1 MTDFVSFIE
10 PRRFGATLRSL
21 TIALAGF
28 VLLTS
33 LLAGDVRGE
42 ESTRGEL
49 PHAAVD
55 LHQLLSTE
63 VPAGE
68 AARMFEQLRGLLLER
83 MGSDVITEDQLYL
96 GAMQGMLIAIDEQ
109 LRQDESPT
117 KAALPTSGMILP
129 IAQAEALNE
138 GLEGYM
144 TGIGVEF
151 ELYARPGVLVV
162 SEVLPESPAMHAGIL
177 KEDRIIAINRRRFQG
192 LPLEDVVSMLQGDEG
207 TLIELEVVRLQS
219 IGGQRFSVSLERSR
233 FEVPSVEEQH
243 QGNGVGYIRISR
255 FHRRTPKEVEDSIRH
270 LGELGA
276 DRLILDLRNS
286 SGGDLMSALR
296 VADLFVAPS
305 TVLLR
310 MIEPGKGSR
319 DLLAKTPCLSHG
331 KLVILVNR
339 WTLGAAESL
348 AASLQEQ
355 GRAYIMGESTMGS
368 ARTET
373 LIALGPSLVLRLESV
388 RLQTPTGKSWQLR
401 GLDPDLPMW
410 NASVPLH
417 NPLRRQEVAG
427 TDLLVDTAM
436 QYLQT
441 QFLPRR

>member
-1 MTDFVSFIE
+1 MSFTE
-10 PRRFGATLRSL
+10 PRRAGSILGTL
-21 TIALAGF
+21 TTAFTGF
-28 VLLTS
+28 LLVTS
-33 LLAGDVRGE
+33 LATGEAHGE
-42 ESTRGEL
+42 EPIRGEL

-55 LHQLLSTE
+55 LQQLLSTE

-68 AARMFEQLRGLLLER
+68 AARMFEQLRALLLER
-83 MGSDVITEDQLYL
+83 MGSDVVTEDQLYL
-96 GAMQGMLIAIDEQ
+96 GAMQGMLMAIDEQ
-109 LRQDESPT
+109 LRGDESPA
-117 KAALPTSGMILP
+117 KAALPASGMILRTS
-129 IAQAEALNE
+129 QAEALNE

-144 TGIGVEF
+144 TGIGIEF
-151 ELYARPGVLVV
+151 ELYGRPGVLVV
-162 SEVLPESPAMHAGIL
+162 SEVLPESPAMQAGIL
-177 KEDRIIAINRRRFQG
+177 KEDRVIAINRRRFQG

-207 TLIELEVVRLQS
+207 TQIELEVMRLQ
-219 IGGQRFSVSLERSR
+219 GVTGQRFSVSLERSR
-233 FEVPSVEEQH
+233 FEVPSVQEQH
-243 QGNGVGYIRISR
+243 YGNGVGYIRISR
-255 FHRRTPKEVEDSIRH
+255 FHRRTPIEVEDSIRH

-310 MIEPGKGSR
+310 MIEPGKGSK
-319 DLLAKTPCLSHG
+319 DLVARAPCLNHG
-331 KLVILVNR
+331 QLVILVNR

-348 AASLQEQ
+348 AAALQEQ
-355 GRAYIMGESTMGS
+355 GRAYIIGESTMGS

-401 GLDPDLPMW
+401 GLDPDLPIW
-410 NASVPLH
+410 NASAPLQ
-417 NPLRRQEVAG
+417 NPLRRQDLAG
-427 TDLLVDTAM
+427 TDLLVDTAV

-441 QFLPRR
+441 QYLPDR